1 MLKRSCENEKVR
13 DIDGAQE
20 STRTVRTSS
29 PPCGKLVCCCGSD
42 ISALIAPPTISKKKD
57 LLLQMPH
64 TTACVF
70 VAVVRILSFYSDFI
84 KLSVPDLL
92 VIVYQYSCL

>member
-1 MLKRSCENEKVR
+1 MKIEQRMLKRSCENEKVR

-29 PPCGKLVCCCGSD
+29 PPCGKLVCCRGSD
-42 ISALIAPPTISKKKD
+42 ISALIAPPTISKTKD
-57 LLLQMPH
+57 LLMQMPH

-70 VAVVRILSFYSDFI
+70 MAVVRILPSI
-84 KLSVPDLL
+84 ATLSNSGFQV
-92 VIVYQYSCL
+92 C